1 MGRLA
6 GIARR
11 EQKRAPME
19 TLEQAEVSDQ
29 TGVAKDFRG
38 KPGKRTVTVISS
50 RAWREVCAELGQD
63 IPWTTRRA
71 NLLVDDIDLPRSI
84 GQIIEVGEVRLEVT
98 MEVDPCHRMDEQ
110 VEGLKAALTPNWRG
124 GVGCTVLQNG
134 SVSIGDP
141 VTIINAD

>member
-11 EQKRAPME
+11 EAKRAPMD

-38 KPGKRTVTVISS
+38 KPGKRTVTVISV

-71 NLLVDDIDLPRSI
+71 NLLVDDVDLPRSI
-84 GQIIEVGEVRLEVT
+84 GQFIEVGEVRLEVT

-110 VEGLKAALTPNWRG
+110 VEGLKAALTPDWRG

-141 VTIINAD
+141 VTIIDTD

>member
-11 EQKRAPME
+11 EKKRASME
-19 TLEQAEVSDQ
+19 TLEQAEISDQ

-38 KPGKRTVTVISS
+38 KPGNRTVTVISA
-50 RAWREVCAELGQD
+50 RAWREVCSELGQD

-84 GQIIEVGEVRLEVT
+84 GEIIEVGDVRLEVT
-98 MEVDPCHRMDEQ
+98 MEVDPCSRMDEQ
-110 VEGLKAALTPNWRG
+110 VEGLKAALTPDWRG

-141 VTIINAD
+141 VTVKKAD

>member
-11 EQKRAPME
+11 EEKLAPME
-19 TLEQAEVSDQ
+19 TLQQAEISDQ

-38 KPGKRTVTVISS
+38 KPGNRTVTVISS

-71 NLLVDDIDLPRSI
+71 NLLVDDIDLPRSA
-84 GQIIEVGEVRLEVT
+84 GQIIEIGEVRLEVT
-98 MEVDPCHRMDEQ
+98 MEVDPCFRMEEQ
-110 VEGLKAALTPNWRG
+110 VEGLKAALAPDWRG
-124 GVGCTVLQNG
+124 GVGCSVLQNG
-134 SVSIGDP
+134 SVSIGDT